1 MKIIKHAR
9 DSHHQL
15 PPPATGPNPTA
26 SFSPAV
32 GQLLGIDA
40 AGTLEVSNAFPLPA
54 GAFDNSDSE
63 SKGVKAGKLQPT
75 VLRQDKHD
83 LAVRLS
89 VQLLTMLC

>member
-26 SFSPAV
+26 SFAPAV

-54 GAFDNSDSE
+54 GALDTSDSD
-63 SKGVKAGKLQPT
+63 SKGVKAGKY
-75 VLRQDKHD
+75 KHNIY
-83 LAVRLS
+83 S
-89 VQLLTMLC
+89 CHSSH

>member
-9 DSHHQL
+9 DSHHVV

-32 GQLLGIDA
+32 GQLLGIDS

-54 GAFDNSDSE
+54 GALDSASDSD
-63 SKGVKAGKLQPT
+63 SKGVKAGKHLVHHQPSF
-75 VLRQDKHD
+75 RPFAHAD
-83 LAVRLS
+83 S
-89 VQLLTMLC
+89 